1 MQHVLIINPHA
12 GKRNQTA
19 RFYATADTLRTQHGL
34 ECQCMLTSCSGGAA
48 SMARTLAA
56 SGKPVRLYACGGDG
70 TASEVANGI
79 AGIPT
84 PP

>member
-48 SMARTLAA
+48 SMARTLPPAGNRSGSMPAA
-56 SGKPVRLYACGGDG
+56 GMGRPAKWP
-70 TASEVANGI
+70 TASP
-79 AGIPT
+79 GIPT